1 MAEGRVPERRARPD
15 PAAFAP
21 FVERG
26 DAEQARAAVDG
37 GLEHRIASQS
47 RPPSRSRVVCA
58 FQRRR
63 RMCRQ
68 PGPTE
73 GTKILPWASART
85 CIDFQCSGVEPW
97 TKPRTAKQPWKPSK
111 PDCRKNAPRRR
122 PPTAPARRRHGHYA
136 GGLCPA
142 PVGTPMPASTT
153 IRMCAA
159 ITAGLALPYSP
170 GRGWKLTAM
179 APSPSPGSVP
189 GDGRRSFG
197 GRMAGGQCCGAPSC
211 GTSPYRLQWN
221 AMARGFYSAASA
233 LHAPAHG
240 SAALAAA
247 PLMRAGRR
255 VSPSRSC
262 GSDAPRC

>member
-1 MAEGRVPERRARPD
+1 MPSRRAPLSM
-15 PAAFAP
+15 AAWN
-21 FVERG
+21 
-26 DAEQARAAVDG
+26 
-37 GLEHRIASQS
+37 IASHHS
-47 RPPSRSRVVCA
+47 RGRRRVRAWSARSSDAGACAGNPGQPRGRRSCHGHRPGPASTSNAPASNRGRSRG
-58 FQRRR
+58 RRSGHGNR
-63 RMCRQ
+63 RSQ
-68 PGPTE
+68 IAG
-73 GTKILPWASART
+73 RT
-85 CIDFQCSGVEPW
+85 P
-97 TKPRTAKQPWKPSK
+97 
-111 PDCRKNAPRRR
+111 PRRR